1 MRTTNWTKIIVVTTL
16 CLFLLNF
23 SSCVAPEAQREAPV
37 VSQPPAETTPSEEGF
52 VLAKQGETAVIY
64 VDSEDWAGVVRAAS
78 DLQSDINRVTGQ
90 TPKITHEE
98 TGLGKNAVIIGTIGK
113 SKIIDQLIKNVK
125 IDTASIDGKWESY
138 IVEVVP
144 EPLPGVENALV
155 IVGSDKRGTI
165 YGIYHISEYIGVSP
179 WYWWADVPAEHKD
192 NLFVKAGKYIEGP
205 PAVKYRGIF
214 INDEGWAL
222 APWVREKFGGFNS
235 EFYTKVFE
243 LLLRLK
249 ANYMW
254 PAMWGNAFNEDDPNN
269 PILADEYGIV
279 MGNSHQEPMLRAQ
292 KEWDRRYGKP
302 WDYWTDTDNM
312 QKFWREGVKRNKNY
326 ESIISMG
333 LRGAND
339 SAMSK
344 NKTVQECAEMLEKII
359 DVQRKIIAEEVNPDV
374 TKVPQLWCPYKE
386 AQEYYEKGAKIPDDI
401 TILWCDDNWGNIR
414 RLPTE
419 QERKRSG
426 GAGIYYHF
434 DFHGGP
440 RSYEWLNTSPIP
452 KVWEQLHLAY
462 RYEADRIWI
471 VNVGDLKPMEF
482 PISFFIDYGWNPDKW
497 PAEKL
502 PEYTKDWAEQ
512 QFGPEYAEE
521 IADILTKYTKYNG
534 RRKPESLG
542 PDTYSLSNYRE
553 AETVVAEYNEI
564 AEKAEKIY
572 KAIPAEYKD
581 AYYELVMYPVS
592 ACANLNE
599 LYLALGKNLL
609 YAKQGRAAT
618 NEMADKVKELYE
630 KDAEITNYYDTVLAD
645 GKWDHLADTT
655 HIGYTSWNPPPK
667 NIMPEV
673 NTIELPNYSVVSTLS
688 TPSTPSITC
697 TPGAP
702 NIASLEKTLYLGYVF
717 ICLGIAITLFFWG
730 TTFIGPL
737 VSFRRFCICCFWLAL
752 GVVCYWYYLNYT
764 SKAETCEK
772 AASKVTRE
780 VAPKVASGISGEAMG
795 VAIEGSDSWWPM
807 DKDRKAILP
816 EFDPYNQQK
825 YYIEVFNRGQT
836 PFDYKIE
843 SAEPWLLITPN
854 QGKIDKQQRVWV
866 SVDWQKAPAG
876 KNNAAITITG
886 PNNKQ
891 VVVNAPIN
899 NPSFPK
905 PEEVKGFVEG
915 NGYVSI
921 EAEHYSRAVES
932 PPIKWLLIPDLGRT
946 DSGMTPVPVTSE
958 SQKPEGDSP
967 RLEYSMYLFDSGPV
981 EVKTYLSPTE
991 NFLGAQGL
999 RYAVSFDDQTPQIIN
1014 IHENETVPDWK
1025 YPPYWNQAV
1034 MENIKITTSE
1044 HTINEPG
1051 EHTLKFWMVDPGIV
1065 LQKIVIDAGGVKPSY
1080 LGPPESYR
1088 R

>member
-1 MRTTNWTKIIVVTTL
+1 MRAINRAQIIVITTL
-16 CLFLLNF
+16 CLLLLNF
-23 SSCVAPEAQREAPV
+23 SSCVTPGVKPEVKPEAKPEAKPEVKPEVKPEAKPEASVAIPQRYV
-37 VSQPPAETTPSEEGF
+37 DTVPSEGSF
-52 VLAKQGETAVIY
+52 TLAQKGETAVIY
-64 VDSEDWAGVVRAAS
+64 VESGDWPGVIRAAS
-78 DLQSDINRVTGQ
+78 DLQADVNRVTGQ
-90 TPKITHEE
+90 TPRLAQKEAD
-98 TGLGKNAVIIGTIGK
+98 LGGNSVIIGTIGK
-113 SKIIDQLIKNVK
+113 SKIIDQLSKDGK
-125 IDTASIDGKWESY
+125 IDVAPITGKWESF
-138 IVEVVP
+138 IIAVVP
-144 EPLPGVENALV
+144 NALPGVENALV
-155 IVGSDKRGTI
+155 IAGSDKRGTI
-165 YGIYHISEYIGVSP
+165 YGIYNLSEKIGVSP
-179 WYWWADVPAEHKD
+179 WYWWADVPTEHKD
-192 NLFVKAGKYIEGP
+192 ALFVKAGKYTDGP

-222 APWVREKFGGFNS
+222 SPWAHEKFGGFNS
-235 EFYTKVFE
+235 KFYTKVFE

-269 PILADEYGIV
+269 PVLADEYGIV

-302 WDYWTDTDNM
+302 WDYWTDTNNM
-312 QKFWREGVKRNKNY
+312 QKFWREGVRRNKNY

-339 SAMSK
+339 SAMAK
-344 NKTVQECAEMLEKII
+344 NKTVEECAAMLEEII
-359 DVQRKIIAEEVNPDV
+359 GVQRKIIAEEVNPDV

-426 GAGIYYHF
+426 GAGVYYHF

-440 RSYEWLNTSPIP
+440 RSYEWLNTNPIP
-452 KVWEQLHLAY
+452 RVWEQLHLAY
-462 RYEADRIWI
+462 SYGADRIWI
-471 VNVGDLKPMEF
+471 VNVGDIKPMEF
-482 PISFFIDYGWNPDKW
+482 PISFFIDYGWNPDRW

-512 QFGPEYAEE
+512 QFGQKYAAD

-534 RRKPESLG
+534 RRKPELLDG
-542 PDTYSLSNYRE
+542 TYSLINYRE
-553 AETVVAEYNEI
+553 AETVVEDYNEL
-564 AEKAEKIY
+564 AKKAEEIY
-572 KAIPAEYKD
+572 KSLPAEYKD
-581 AYYELVMYPVS
+581 AYYELVKYPVV

-599 LYLALGKNLL
+599 LYLALGKNRL

-618 NEMADKVKELYE
+618 NDMADKVKELYK
-630 KDAEITNYYDTVLAD
+630 KDADITNYYDTVLAG
-645 GKWDHLADTT
+645 GKWNHLADTT

-673 NTIELPNYSVVSTLS
+673 NNIQLPAT
-688 TPSTPSITC
+688 
-697 TPGAP
+697 AD
-702 NIASLEKTLYLGYVF
+702 
-717 ICLGIAITLFFWG
+717 
-730 TTFIGPL
+730 
-737 VSFRRFCICCFWLAL
+737 
-752 GVVCYWYYLNYT
+752 
-764 SKAETCEK
+764 
-772 AASKVTRE
+772 
-780 VAPKVASGISGEAMG
+780 MG

-807 DKDRKAILP
+807 EKDKKAVLP

-825 YYIEVFNRGQT
+825 YYIEVFNRGQAS
-836 PFDYKIE
+836 FDYKIE
-843 SAEPWLLITPN
+843 SAQPWLLITPN
-854 QGKIDKQQRVWV
+854 QGKIDKEQRVWV
-866 SVDWQKAPAG
+866 SVDWQKAPTG
-876 KNNAAITITG
+876 KNSAAITITG
-886 PNNKQ
+886 PGNKQ

-899 NPSFPK
+899 NPESPK
-905 PEEVKGFVEG
+905 PDQVEGFVES

-921 EAEHYSRAVES
+921 ESPHYTREVEA
-932 PPIKWLLIPDLGRT
+932 PPIKWLLIPDLSRT
-946 DSGMTPVPVTSE
+946 LSGITPVPVTAQ

-981 EVKTYLSPTE
+981 EVKAYLSPTE

-999 RYAVSFDDQTPQIIN
+999 RYAASFDDEKPQVIN

-1034 MENIKITTSE
+1034 TENIKITTSK
-1044 HTINEPG
+1044 HTINKPG
-1051 EHTLKFWMVDPGIV
+1051 EHVLKFWMVDPGIV

-1080 LGPPESYR
+1080 LGPPESYHKGSPVSSPEGKR
-1088 R
+1088 P